1 MIFWIAG
8 YTGFLGSSLA
18 LTLANKF
25 PSSQIIGVNRKFK
38 CTILRDFEALDLKP
52 GSHYYSIDDMIV
64 QFGKPDYLFIT
75 SGSPTVTVAEN
86 NVSASINANI
96 TYLNKLLHFVLPSNP
111 FVVLCSS
118 AAVKGNLSTSK
129 EKKLLPTSI
138 YGIHKKLAEELF
150 NFYQYK
156 GLKGII
162 IRPFSIFGPGQRKQI
177 FWDLGQKCLKSKK
190 KSIELKGDGSEVRE
204 FVGID
209 SFCCKLTM
217 LAIDRFSSPIPVD
230 LGSGNPINI
239 KQIVEIFS
247 NAWHYVTGDKL
258 NYFFSQKKSSVEP
271 NTLVSDSSIFL
282 VEPDNYHNY
291 LFVRLCD
298 YIRWLIAQS

>member
-25 PSSQIIGVNRKFK
+25 PSSQIIGINRKFK
-38 CTILRDFEALDLKP
+38 CTILHDFEALDLKP

-96 TYLNKLLHFVLPSNP
+96 TYLNKLLHFALPLNP

-129 EKKLLPTSI
+129 EKNYYLPQFMVFIKNLLKN
-138 YGIHKKLAEELF
+138 YL
-150 NFYQYK
+150 
-156 GLKGII
+156 
-162 IRPFSIFGPGQRKQI
+162 IF
-177 FWDLGQKCLKSKK
+177 
-190 KSIELKGDGSEVRE
+190 
-204 FVGID
+204 
-209 SFCCKLTM
+209 
-217 LAIDRFSSPIPVD
+217 
-230 LGSGNPINI
+230 INI
-239 KQIVEIFS
+239 KAS
-247 NAWHYVTGDKL
+247 RAL
-258 NYFFSQKKSSVEP
+258 
-271 NTLVSDSSIFL
+271 
-282 VEPDNYHNY
+282 
-291 LFVRLCD
+291 
-298 YIRWLIAQS
+298 